1 MRGLAAEQSDE
12 QPSFFEIVIPKA
24 AVQIKPNIILYE
36 KYYCWLKLNFVAF
49 LVSLYTNLVFT
60 I

>member
-12 QPSFFEIVIPKA
+12 QPSYFEIVIPRA
-24 AVQIKPNIILYE
+24 AVKIRPNMILYE

-49 LVSLYTNLVFT
+49 
-60 I
+60 